1 MSGVYGFYYHYLFF
15 QLFEVILL
23 VLSATK
29 ILNIFYQQMLLLFL
43 IRVVPLIWLSK
54 LKIIT

>member
-15 QLFEVILL
+15 HLFEVILL

>member
-43 IRVVPLIWLSK
+43 IRVVPLILFSK